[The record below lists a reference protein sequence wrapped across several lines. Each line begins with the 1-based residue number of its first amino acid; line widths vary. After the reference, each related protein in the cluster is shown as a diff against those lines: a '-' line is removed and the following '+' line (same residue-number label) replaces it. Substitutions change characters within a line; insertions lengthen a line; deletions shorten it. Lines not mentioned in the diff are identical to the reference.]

1 MEKKVRIYTISTCPY
16 CKMLK
21 EFLLQNNIQ
30 FEELNVG
37 ENREYFQEMM
47 KKIDYPGVPVVEING
62 KIIVGFDKEEIKKE
76 LGI

>member
-37 ENREYFQEMM
+37 ENKEYFQEML
-47 KKIDYPGVPVVEING
+47 KKTGQLGVPVIEING

>member
-21 EFLLQNNIQ
+21 EFLLQNDIQ

-37 ENREYFQEMM
+37 ENREYFQEMFE
-47 KKIDYPGVPVVEING
+47 KTGQLGVPVIEIKG
-62 KIIVGFDKEEIKKE
+62 KIIVGFDKKEIKKE

>member
-37 ENREYFQEMM
+37 ENREYFQEMLE
-47 KKIDYPGVPVVEING
+47 KTGQLGVPVVEIKG

>member
-21 EFLLQNNIQ
+21 EFLLQNDIQ

-37 ENREYFQEMM
+37 ENREYFQEMLE
-47 KKIDYPGVPVVEING
+47 KTGQLGVPVVEIKG